1 MRFTY
6 QAPVEY
12 NDLTSGLRTVESRY
26 KGPHDFKVKVHR
38 ITRLITGGV
47 EFDHDGHPSLH
58 NGTDISDPDY
68 EMIYLHSHNPNHI
81 CLMALITGHE
91 EHEAPNVVETVCA
104 KYNMVYQRHEPMD
117 LFHTFDLQKTTIDSR
132 GVVKYVWW
140 QMVITWETLVSQG
153 LSHISVIQERMKS
166 YMTNADRAK
175 AERCI
180 EIVNY
185 VIENEISM
193 KHPWKIAWPS
203 IDTVTLDNSVPIGL
217 GGGSTP
223 DVDWVTFEEDP
234 DTWHTCKWGV
244 VEHEH
249 ADRPVGS
256 GLLASVNPMTDAE
269 VAATVPWVDSFL
281 TAEHPSHSTKCDH
294 YLECDDHLCHTAGP
308 TAEVTMEQIHQ
319 HHAEEWEKIKS
330 SN

>member
-12 NDLTSGLRTVESRY
+12 NDLTSGLRTIESRY
-26 KGPHDFKVKVHR
+26 KGPHDIKVKVDKV
-38 ITRLITGGV
+38 TRLINGV
-47 EFDHDGHPSLH
+47 EYDHDGHPDLH
-58 NGTDISDPDY
+58 NGTNIGDADND
-68 EMIYLHSHNPNHI
+68 MIYLHSHNPNHI
-81 CLMALITGHE
+81 CLMAMITNHE

-117 LFHTFDLQKTTIDSR
+117 LLHTFDFRATTIDTR

-140 QMVITWETLVSQG
+140 QMVISWKTLVDQG
-153 LSHISVIQERMKS
+153 LSHINVLQERMKG
-166 YMTNADRAK
+166 YMINADRVK

-193 KHPWKIAWPS
+193 KHPWKIAWPG

-217 GGGSTP
+217 GGMPP

-234 DTWHTCKWGV
+234 VTWHTTKWGV

-281 TAEHPSHSTKCDH
+281 TAEHPSHSAKCNH
-294 YLECDDHLCHTAGP
+294 YLECDDHLCHGAGP
-308 TAEVTMEQIHQ
+308 TKEVTMEEIHQ
-319 HHAEEWEKIKS
+319 HHTEEWEKSKS